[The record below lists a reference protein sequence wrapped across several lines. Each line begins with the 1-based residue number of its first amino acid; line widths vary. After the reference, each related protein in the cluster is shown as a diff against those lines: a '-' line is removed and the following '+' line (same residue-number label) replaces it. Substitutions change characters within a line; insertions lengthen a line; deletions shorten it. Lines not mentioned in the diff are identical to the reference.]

1 MANVCEYPNRMILY
15 SIKTYNK
22 NAMKYKFLLPMLMS
36 AALFNAC
43 SKNDSTAGTKG
54 DTILESYNPG
64 EILEIKQIAIYTN
77 NQVITDDATIQDF
90 LNRNFGDDVKKNFYL
105 GLTSVPIPASN
116 QVLHMLDNNRVN
128 VNGVN
133 QQIMGYKDSMMIVSE
148 YTSTPIPATTTTCT
162 TLVNMVSQY
171 NPFTDCP
178 DKSCGSYRKTT
189 PLITNGVNF
198 YAPLLT
204 YVIKSDNCATVPS
217 ETPQVNVKNF
227 ELQSILGEK
236 DTVLLQYAKLPLV
249 KKGKN

>member
-1 MANVCEYPNRMILY
+1 
-15 SIKTYNK
+15 
-22 NAMKYKFLLPMLMS
+22 MKYKFLLPMLMS
-36 AALFNAC
+36 VALLNAC
-43 SKNDSTAGTKG
+43 SKKDSNGGAKG
-54 DTILESYNPG
+54 DTILESYIPG
-64 EILEIKQIAIYTN
+64 ETLEIKEIAIYTN
-77 NQVITDDATIQDF
+77 NQVITDGATIQDF
-90 LNRNFGDDVKKNFYL
+90 LNRNFDDEVKSKFYL

-133 QQIMGYKDSMMIVSE
+133 QQIMGYKDSMMIVAE
-148 YTSTPIPATTTTCT
+148 YVSTPIPPLTNPCT
-162 TLVNMVSQY
+162 ALVNRVGLY

-178 DKSCGSYRKTT
+178 EGNCGSYRKTS

-204 YVIKSDNCATVPS
+204 FVVKSDNCASVPS

-227 ELQSILGEK
+227 ELQSTLGEK

-249 KKGKN
+249 KKAKN